1 MKNLILNKYALIF
14 SLLLNFVSC
23 FGQTFFI
30 SLFVVHFLTKYL
42 ITESQFGLYY
52 SLLTLC
58 GGLLIPQMA
67 KTMEKLAWSKIS
79 ILIPL
84 TLASFAFLLSQADH
98 LALLILSIFGL
109 RLFGQGLS
117 GHMSAVCIVKNVSQ
131 GRGSALSVSSVGYP
145 LSEALMPPLC
155 YLIIL
160 NFGIEKT
167 WQIFSIFLLCLT
179 PLFYLLS
186 KNIKN
191 NSSSTSLE
199 RSVAIKEVIKD
210 KVFLKYLPAV
220 LCAPFFMTG
229 IFLYQSSLS
238 QMKGWPLEHLSLAL
252 SSFALSRFLFSLIS
266 GPFIDKIGARKLFSF
281 YLLPLVVSLVLLAL
295 VDKTWVSW
303 AFMFIAGISI
313 GISGPIKSA
322 LWTEIYGP
330 ELHGRYRS
338 ISSSFMVFSTA
349 AAPFLFGFL
358 IERGISVQELL
369 LGSALIIV
377 LASSLTF
384 LKDHQLAR
392 QLSKS

>member
-1 MKNLILNKYALIF
+1 MKNLIKNKYALTF

-30 SLFVVHFLTKYL
+30 SLFVVHFLNKYL

-58 GGLLIPQMA
+58 GGLLIPHLA
-67 KTMEKLAWSKIS
+67 KTLEKLTWSKVS
-79 ILIPL
+79 LLIPL
-84 TLASFAFLLSQADH
+84 TLASFAFLVSQSDH
-98 LALLILSIFGL
+98 LGFLILSLFGL

-131 GRGSALSVSSVGYP
+131 GRGAALSVSSVGYP
-145 LSEALMPPLC
+145 MSEALMPPLC
-155 YLIIL
+155 YLLII

-167 WQIFSIFLLCLT
+167 WSLFAIFLLCIT
-179 PLFYLLS
+179 PLLYMLS
-186 KNIKN
+186 KKIRN
-191 NSSSTSLE
+191 NSGTATQE
-199 RSVAIKEVIKD
+199 KSVAIRDVIQD
-210 KVFLKYLPAV
+210 RIFLKYLPAA

-229 IFLYQSSLS
+229 IFLYQSSIS

-252 SSFALSRFLFSLIS
+252 SSFALSRFIFSLFS

-281 YLLPLVVSLVLLAL
+281 YLLPLVISLVLLAL
-295 VDKTWVSW
+295 VDKSWVSW

-358 IERGISVQELL
+358 IERGISVQDLL
-369 LGSALIIV
+369 LGSAFVII
-377 LASSLTF
+377 LASSLTL
-384 LKDHQLAR
+384 LKDQELSR
-392 QLSKS
+392 QLYES